1 MRIARTFPDFVPT
14 DTLPSQYDIALD
26 QPPSPGQSPPPLQSD
41 SLQGPSHDSVYRSP
55 YVEDTVDEDEQQ
67 PRESQEEFE
76 DEVAYDF
83 APNGFGVFHRYYSVP
98 SKDPEADITIEQRC
112 DAPGLKTSS
121 SSGPQER
128 RSIRWLAR
136 AFTSAL
142 EEADDDPE
150 WEDDPEGITA
160 EDIGP
165 FANCSQFRLTDWWYG
180 HSGTKSMV
188 DYDDLLGVLASD
200 GFELSHLKGFS
211 AAKAEKCLDNCED
224 TDGIFSVHDGWH
236 NSSVFVPLPKTHSK
250 HKKEAQ
256 APQLRVDGVYHR
268 NFLSMI
274 EGVVSDASTPYAN
287 NIHWLPHELWW
298 YPADIPESSERTPT
312 PKPPPEPI
320 RVYTDCYNSS
330 AMLEEDAQLRQQPR
344 NPDDSPDVDYCVLPI
359 LIWSDATQ
367 LSSFGN
373 AFVAYL
379 RVLRQPIEVCPWSPN
394 GVCSPTSCIHS
405 RGTLRSL
412 HILSLVADMA
422 LQLPD
427 SVQDEYLKVFGVHA
441 SPDVLKF
448 CRRELFQQIWLLLLD
463 DEFMAA
469 YEKGIL
475 LKCADGMVRRLF
487 PRIFTYSADYPEK
500 CVTAFTV

>member
-1 MRIARTFPDFVPT
+1 
-14 DTLPSQYDIALD
+14 
-26 QPPSPGQSPPPLQSD
+26 
-41 SLQGPSHDSVYRSP
+41 
-55 YVEDTVDEDEQQ
+55 
-67 PRESQEEFE
+67 
-76 DEVAYDF
+76 
-83 APNGFGVFHRYYSVP
+83 
-98 SKDPEADITIEQRC
+98 
-112 DAPGLKTSS
+112 
-121 SSGPQER
+121 
-128 RSIRWLAR
+128 
-136 AFTSAL
+136 
-142 EEADDDPE
+142 
-150 WEDDPEGITA
+150 
-160 EDIGP
+160 DIGP

-188 DYDDLLGVLASD
+188 DYDDLL
-200 GFELSHLKGFS
+200 
-211 AAKAEKCLDNCED
+211 D

-236 NSSVFVPLPKTHSK
+236 NSSVFVPLPKTHSR

-373 AFVAYL
+373 ASLWPIYVYFGNLSKYVHGRPTEFAAQHLAYI
-379 RVLRQPIEVCPWSPN
+379 P
-394 GVCSPTSCIHS
+394 G
-405 RGTLRSL
+405 
-412 HILSLVADMA
+412 
-422 LQLPD
+422 LPD
-427 SVQDEYLKVFGVHA
+427 SVQDEYLKAFGVHA

-500 CVTAFTV
+500 ILACALKPLSRNLCPRCLVQKDDICEAGTHCDMCRRARNKRMDTAELRERILRARRNAFKGRALGGCFVKKVLNRGSLNPIQSAFSARFSKYKINFYDIFTPDLMHEFELGVWRGTFAHLLRLLQSQGQSAIQEFNSR